1 MINASTNVRR
11 ARETAGYTLVELL
24 VSMGI
29 MSLVMA
35 ATMTTVSNAVKAN
48 DTVLQMSGMNN
59 SLRVAMDIIT
69 RDLLQVGS
77 GLPKSHLI
85 SVPNG
90 GPATPFRIPG
100 PPGSTFTSVAGDPD
114 VNAVIPGPG
123 LGPTINGQATD
134 TISVL
139 TADTSL
145 VSVPLTAAT
154 ATTVTLAAV
163 DQQCRAVNITTG
175 PDRVVAGQL
184 IWLDKGGVNTLVQI
198 TAVNAT
204 TRVLTFAAGDSLNLN
219 QTAAGVTGGN
229 LNVLNG
235 SAPTGTS
242 PLACPGNPQ
251 VLSTLATRVRMISYY
266 LDTTVANHPRLVRRI
281 NNGHPTSFNN
291 TLGTSVATDI
301 EGLSFTY
308 DLADGPTMVRFTQP
322 DLSGGGGGACG
333 GPCSV
338 NMIRKINVSLTGRSA
353 NAAATKTK
361 AYRNTL
367 TSQIS
372 LRGMSFFN
380 VYQ

>member
-1 MINASTNVRR
+1 MNVRR
-11 ARETAGYTLVELL
+11 TTRDTAGYTLVELL
-24 VSMGI
+24 ISMGI

-59 SLRVAMDIIT
+59 SLRIAMDIIT

-90 GPATPFRIPG
+90 GTATPFRIPG

-114 VNAVIPGPG
+114 INAVIPGPG

-134 TISVL
+134 TITIL
-139 TADTSL
+139 TADTAL
-145 VSVPLTAAT
+145 VSVPLTAVSG
-154 ATTVTLAAV
+154 TTVTLAANN
-163 DQQCRAVNITTG
+163 QQGQAVNIAAG

-184 IWLDKGGVNTLVQI
+184 IWLDKGGVNTLVQV

-204 TRVLTFAAGDSLNLN
+204 TRVLTFASGDSLNLN
-219 QTAAGVTGGN
+219 QTAGGVTGGN
-229 LNVLNG
+229 LNALNAA
-235 SAPTGTS
+235 APTG
-242 PLACPGNPQ
+242 AAAAAA
-251 VLSTLATRVRMISYY
+251 TLATRVRMISYY

-291 TLGTSVATDI
+291 TLGTAVATDV
-301 EGLSFTY
+301 EGLSFSY
-308 DLADGPTMVRFTQP
+308 DLADGPTMVRFTAP

-338 NMIRKINVSLTGRSA
+338 NMIRKISVSLTGRSA

-367 TSQIS
+367 TSQVS

-380 VYQ
+380 QFQ

>member
-1 MINASTNVRR
+1 MTNTSTNIRR
-11 ARETAGYTLVELL
+11 VSGSAGYTLVELL

-85 SVPNG
+85 SVPSG

-114 VNAVIPGPG
+114 INAVIPGPG
-123 LGPTINGQATD
+123 LGPVINGQATD
-134 TISVL
+134 TITIL
-139 TADTSL
+139 TADTAL
-145 VSVPLTAAT
+145 VSVPLTAMST
-154 ATTVTLAAV
+154 GTQSITLAANN
-163 DQQCRAVNITTG
+163 QSGQPVNITAG
-175 PDRVVAGQL
+175 ADKVVPGQL
-184 IWLDKGGVNTLVQI
+184 IWLDKGGVNTLLQVR
-198 TAVNAT
+198 TVNTT
-204 TRVLTFAAGDSLNLN
+204 TRVLGFAVGDSLNLN
-219 QTAAGVTGGN
+219 QTAAGITAGN
-229 LNVLNG
+229 LNAVAAA
-235 SAPTGTS
+235 APTG
-242 PLACPGNPQ
+242 AAGAAA
-251 VLSTLATRVRMISYY
+251 TLATRVRMISYY
-266 LDTTVANHPRLVRRI
+266 LDTTIANHPRLVRRI
-281 NNGHPTSFNN
+281 NNGHPTSFDN
-291 TLGTSVATDI
+291 TLGTAVATDV

-322 DLSGGGGGACG
+322 DLSGGTGDSCG

-353 NAAATKTK
+353 NAAATKSK

-380 VYQ
+380 QFQ